1 MGTIADPE
9 PPHFRI
15 TSILLIEHR
24 LLRELMQAMER
35 ALLAKMSAAAL
46 RERATMLEVALDTHA
61 TREEEQL
68 FTQMRTRSERAE
80 HLVEMMEI
88 VHGEVR
94 DLFEQ
99 VQNDADPPRNL
110 WTILEMTAAHFDR
123 EEKEV
128 FPLAEELLETAELMR
143 PVTPSPGK

>member
-1 MGTIADPE
+1 LESIADQE
-9 PPHFRI
+9 QHHFRI
-15 TSILLIEHR
+15 TSILRIEHR
-24 LLRELMQAMER
+24 LLRELMQAMEH
-35 ALLAKMSAAAL
+35 ALLAKLPASAL

-94 DLFEQ
+94 DLFGQ
-99 VQNDADPPRNL
+99 VQNDADPPRDL
-110 WTILEMTAAHFDR
+110 WTILELTAAHFDR

-143 PVTPSPGK
+143 LVTPSPGK